1 MDKFFAIFDPDWWLS
16 GNNSALE
23 IADAILFLLLLIAV
37 IYVLVY
43 AIASLA
49 RYRNPYPPAKRQ
61 NRFLVLF
68 SVLRNGKQV
77 IESINYLLDTQEYP
91 RDKYDI
97 AVAATQLDEE
107 DLTTLLQMPVT
118 IVVPDKDNCTKTYAI
133 QQVMERYSPKEYDAV
148 VLFNS
153 DNRVTPNALQLL
165 NNAYYT
171 GCDAIQGHRMTENLD
186 NPLAVLSATME
197 EFNNRLFRKAHTKL
211 GFSSALIGSGMMFDF
226 EMFHR
231 IAPRLKGDDLAS
243 AIEIELLRENTYTEY
258 MEEIVC
264 YCKKTED
271 PSQYSRRRQRWI
283 SLQIRNTWKAFWQFP
298 LAFLQGKWDLCE
310 KLLQWLM
317 PSRIMLAVYVILCTI
332 AFTYLDW
339 TLSLKWYILDAIL
352 LLAFLM
358 AMPDGEISRR
368 FWKSFWSIPGALLKS
383 VFSGR
388 KKEKQ

>member
-1 MDKFFAIFDPDWWLS
+1 MAQWKQQCAGDRRCHPFP
-16 GNNSALE
+16 
-23 IADAILFLLLLIAV
+23 
-37 IYVLVY
+37 
-43 AIASLA
+43 AIAH
-49 RYRNPYPPAKRQ
+49 
-61 NRFLVLF
+61 
-68 SVLRNGKQV
+68 
-77 IESINYLLDTQEYP
+77 LLDTQEYP

-186 NPLAVLSATME
+186 KPLAVLSAAME

-231 IAPRLKGDDLAS
+231 IAPRLKGDDLTT

-258 MEEIVC
+258 MEETIC

-271 PSQYSRRRQRWI
+271 PSQYSRRRQRWMGI
-283 SLQIRNTWKAFWQFP
+283 QIRNTWKAFWQLP

-317 PSRIMLAVYVILCTI
+317 PSRVMLTIYVVACAI

-339 TLSLKWYILDAIL
+339 TLSLKWYILLAL
-352 LLAFLM
+352 LLFAYLM
-358 AMPDGEISRR
+358 AMPEGEISKRLR
-368 FWKSFWSIPGALLKS
+368 KSMWTIPGALLKS
-383 VFSGR
+383 VFSGGKR
-388 KKEKQ
+388 REKKGK

>member
-271 PSQYSRRRQRWI
+271 PSQ
-283 SLQIRNTWKAFWQFP
+283 KAIWQFP

-310 KLLQWLM
+310 KLMQWLM

-383 VFSGR
+383 VFSGG

>member
-197 EFNNRLFRKAHTKL
+197 EFNNRNRAVAREHLY
-211 GFSSALIGSGMMFDF
+211 
-226 EMFHR
+226 R
-231 IAPRLKGDDLAS
+231 IHGRNRL
-243 AIEIELLRENTYTEY
+243 
-258 MEEIVC
+258 
-264 YCKKTED
+264 
-271 PSQYSRRRQRWI
+271 
-283 SLQIRNTWKAFWQFP
+283 
-298 LAFLQGKWDLCE
+298 
-310 KLLQWLM
+310 LLQEDGRPQPVLPPTPTVDQ
-317 PSRIMLAVYVILCTI
+317 PSDTEHVEGLLAIPFGVPARQVGLVRETAAMAD
-332 AFTYLDW
+332 AFTHHVSGICHTLHHRLYL
-339 TLSLKWYILDAIL
+339 SRLDAIPQMVYPGRSPV
-352 LLAFLM
+352 A
-358 AMPDGEISRR
+358 R
-368 FWKSFWSIPGALLKS
+368 FPHGHA
-383 VFSGR
+383 GR
-388 KKEKQ
+388 